1 MISLLNEIG
10 LSAEIINPDADDED
24 HIANLKALQY
34 EPIQAYDNKY
44 AAQSWWPGRKNW
56 LFTHAKPN

>member
-24 HIANLKALQY
+24 HIANLKAMQY
-34 EPIQAYDNKY
+34 EPLQVYDNKY
-44 AAQSWWPGRKNW
+44 AVQS
-56 LFTHAKPN
+56 